1 MTAEAPAAFDSKEDT
16 MNRLNVVIA
25 SRDTNVASHLA
36 ESLNRHFQSISLAR
50 SVDEIRQAIP
60 RNRAQVAI
68 VDLET
73 ADLKQVKN
81 LCAEFGHTQV
91 VCTHRIPDEEMWAE
105 ALAAGA
111 IDCCHN
117 ADVAG
122 IIDAVR
128 RNVLLAQSK
137 AA

>member
-1 MTAEAPAAFDSKEDT
+1 
-16 MNRLNVVIA
+16 MNGLNVVIA
-25 SRDTNVASHLA
+25 SRDANVATHLA
-36 ESLNRHFQSISLAR
+36 QSLNGHFRSINVAKSM
-50 SVDEIRQAIP
+50 DEVRNAIP
-60 RNRAQVAI
+60 KYRAQVAI

-73 ADLKQVKN
+73 ADLQQVHE
-81 LCAEFGHTQV
+81 LVSEFGYTQV

-111 IDCCHN
+111 VDCCHN

-122 IIDAVR
+122 IMDAVR
-128 RNVLLAQSK
+128 RNVKLAHSK

>member
-1 MTAEAPAAFDSKEDT
+1 MH
-16 MNRLNVVIA
+16 RLNVVIA
-25 SRDTNVASHLA
+25 SRDTSVASHLA
-36 ESLNRHFQSISLAR
+36 ESLNGQFRSISLAH
-50 SVDEIRQAIP
+50 SVDEIRNAIP
-60 RNRAQVAI
+60 RHRAQVAI

-73 ADLKQVKN
+73 ANLDQVKQ

-91 VCTHRIPDEEMWAE
+91 VCTHRVPDEEMWAE
-105 ALAAGA
+105 ALSAGA

-122 IIDAVR
+122 IMAAVR
-128 RNVLLAQSK
+128 RNVLLAKSK

>member
-1 MTAEAPAAFDSKEDT
+1 ME
-16 MNRLNVVIA
+16 RLNIVIA
-25 SRDTNVASHLA
+25 SRDPDLTSRLA
-36 ESLNRHFQSISLAR
+36 ESLHRHFRSVAVAH
-50 SVDEIRQAIP
+50 SVDEVRRAIP
-60 RNRAQVAI
+60 KNRAQIAI

-73 ADLKQVKN
+73 AN
-81 LCAEFGHTQV
+81 LQEVHELCSEFAQTQV
-91 VCTHRIPDEEMWAE
+91 VCTHRIPDDEMWAE

-122 IIDAVR
+122 IMDAVR
-128 RNVLLAQSK
+128 RNVRMSRSH

>member
-1 MTAEAPAAFDSKEDT
+1 

-25 SRDTNVASHLA
+25 SRDTSVASHLA
-36 ESLNRHFQSISLAR
+36 ESLNRHFHSIALAR

-60 RNRAQVAI
+60 RHRAQVAI

-73 ADLKQVKN
+73 ANLDQVKD
-81 LCAEFGHTQV
+81 LCAEFSHTQV
-91 VCTHRIPDEEMWAE
+91 LCTHRIPDEEMWAE
-105 ALAAGA
+105 SLAAGA
-111 IDCCHN
+111 IDCLHN

-122 IIDAVR
+122 IMDAVR
-128 RNVLLAQSK
+128 RNVLMAKSK

>member
-1 MTAEAPAAFDSKEDT
+1 

-25 SRDTNVASHLA
+25 SRDTSVASHLA
-36 ESLNRHFQSISLAR
+36 ESLNGQFR
-50 SVDEIRQAIP
+50 SVSVAHSLDEVRQAIP
-60 RNRAQVAI
+60 RHRAQVAI

-73 ADLKQVKN
+73 ADLAQVKEI
-81 LCAEFGHTQV
+81 CSEFGHTYV

-122 IIDAVR
+122 IMDAVR
-128 RNVLLAQSK
+128 RNVQLARSK

>member
-1 MTAEAPAAFDSKEDT
+1 

-25 SRDTNVASHLA
+25 SRDARVANHLA
-36 ESLNRHFQSISLAR
+36 ESLNQHCRSVCVTN
-50 SVDEIRQAIP
+50 SVDEVRHAIAKV
-60 RNRAQVAI
+60 RAQVAI

-73 ADLKQVKN
+73 ADLKQVRD
-81 LCAEFGHTQV
+81 LCTEFGQTQV

-105 ALAAGA
+105 ALSAGA

-122 IIDAVR
+122 IMDAVR
-128 RNVLLAQSK
+128 RNVQLARSK

>member
-1 MTAEAPAAFDSKEDT
+1 

-25 SRDTNVASHLA
+25 SRDTSVASRLA
-36 ESLNRHFQSISLAR
+36 ESLNGQFRSVSIAH
-50 SVDEIRQAIP
+50 SVDEVRHAIP

-73 ADLKQVKN
+73 ADLEQVKD
-81 LCAEFGHTQV
+81 LCAEFGQTQV

-122 IIDAVR
+122 IMDAVR
-128 RNVLLAQSK
+128 RNVLMAKSK

>member
-1 MTAEAPAAFDSKEDT
+1 MTG
-16 MNRLNVVIA
+16 LNVVIA
-25 SRDTNVASHLA
+25 SRDATVATHLA
-36 ESLNRHFQSISLAR
+36 QSLNGHFR
-50 SVDEIRQAIP
+50 SVCVAKSMDEVRNAIP
-60 RNRAQVAI
+60 KCRAQVAI

-73 ADLKQVKN
+73 ANLKQVHE
-81 LCAEFGHTQV
+81 LCSEFGHTQI

-111 IDCCHN
+111 VDCCHN

-122 IIDAVR
+122 IMDAVR
-128 RNVLLAQSK
+128 RNVVLAQSK